1 MKRRPL
7 HVRRKCNQNIMG
19 KDVGFLHGFQKAS
32 GNLRM
37 RKTDLYLLIYI
48 QTEMSQSQIMPQM
61 IQYTVFY
68 GALGRKAAHRAASV
82 CGAVHPCCKVR
93 VCRSGVSLQTCRE
106 EHAVTTSLGTCQY
119 PFP

>member
-1 MKRRPL
+1 
-7 HVRRKCNQNIMG
+7 MG
-19 KDVGFLHGFQKAS
+19 KDVVFLHGFQKAS

-68 GALGRKAAHRAASV
+68 GALGHKE
-82 CGAVHPCCKVR
+82 AVHEEKHFADYLLSYLYASQR
-93 VCRSGVSLQTCRE
+93 MAGLSGLD
-106 EHAVTTSLGTCQY
+106 L
-119 PFP
+119 

>member
-37 RKTDLYLLIYI
+37 RKTDLYLIVYI

-61 IQYTVFY
+61 LQYTVFY
-68 GALGRKAAHRAASV
+68 DALVQKE
-82 CGAVHPCCKVR
+82 AVH
-93 VCRSGVSLQTCRE
+93 E
-106 EHAVTTSLGTCQY
+106 EKHFADCHT
-119 PFP
+119 

>member
-1 MKRRPL
+1 MKHRPL

-68 GALGRKAAHRAASV
+68 DALGHKE
-82 CGAVHPCCKVR
+82 AVH
-93 VCRSGVSLQTCRE
+93 E
-106 EHAVTTSLGTCQY
+106 EKHFADCHT
-119 PFP
+119 